1 MIMAAAS
8 SWRQHD
14 YTTCINLRDSMI
26 MAAASSWRQHHHGG
40 SIIMA
45 AA

>member
-1 MIMAAAS
+1 MAAAS

-26 MAAASSWRQHHHGG
+26 MAEASSSWQQHDHG
-40 SIIMA
+40 SKTF
-45 AA
+45 